1 MALTKSQEIK
11 WAGTLQGLA
20 QEASIIASV
29 TDGTYAADASGA
41 KIVRVV
47 SVSDVSVAPYV
58 AGQALTY
65 ADLTDSEID
74 IALDQKNAFTFK
86 VEDIDAAQT
95 GLDVKTFATQR
106 AGKTIALTADA
117 YAFGLH
123 AGAGHEINDGESTPG
138 ALAVNSAN
146 VESVILDVAQYFDE
160 NNIDAMDR
168 NLVVAPW
175 FKNKMILAGLARSGA
190 NSDAMYLNGFI
201 GEILGFKVY
210 VSNQLASGHMLA
222 MTSRAIAYAG
232 QINKVESLRLQDA
245 FADAVRGLMTFGAKV
260 VKAAE
265 LVDLWVSNGAE
276 S

>member
-1 MALTKSQEIK
+1 MSLSKVQEIK

-20 QEASIIASV
+20 QEASIVASV

-41 KIVRVV
+41 KIVRVT
-47 SVSDVSVAPYV
+47 SVSDVAVAPYV
-58 AGQALTY
+58 AGSLTY
-65 ADLTDSEID
+65 ADLSDSEID

-95 GLDVKTFATQR
+95 GLDVKSFATQR
-106 AGKTIALTADA
+106 AGKTLALTADA

-123 AGAGHEINDGESTPG
+123 AGAGYEINDGQQSPG

-146 VESVILDVAQYFDE
+146 VEDVILRVAQYMDE
-160 NNIDAMDR
+160 QNIDPMDR
-168 NLVVAPW
+168 NLIVAPW

-232 QINKVESLRLQDA
+232 QINKVESLRLQDS
-245 FADAVRGLMTFGAKV
+245 FADAVRGLFTFGAKV
-260 VKAAE
+260 VKPAE
-265 LVDLWVSNGAE
+265 LVDIWCSVGSEA
-276 S
+276 

>member
-1 MALTKSQEIK
+1 MALSKVQEIK

-20 QEASIIASV
+20 QEASIVASV

-41 KIVRVV
+41 KIVRVT
-47 SVSDVSVAPYV
+47 SVSDVAVAPYV
-58 AGQALTY
+58 AGSLKY
-65 ADLTDSEID
+65 ADLSDSEID

-95 GLDVKTFATQR
+95 GLDVKSFATQR
-106 AGKTIALTADA
+106 AGKTLALTADA

-123 AGAGHEINDGESTPG
+123 ADAGYEINNGESTPG

-146 VESVILDVAQYFDE
+146 VEDVILRVAQYMDE
-160 NNIDAMDR
+160 QNIDPMDR
-168 NLVVAPW
+168 NLIVAPW
-175 FKNKMILAGLARSGA
+175 FKNKMILAGIARSGA

-232 QINKVESLRLQDA
+232 QINKVESLRLQDS
-245 FADAVRGLMTFGAKV
+245 FADAVRGLFTFGAKV
-260 VKAAE
+260 VKPAE
-265 LVDLWVSNGAE
+265 LVDIWCSVDSEA
-276 S
+276 